1 MPATS
6 IFINV
11 THREIRQG
19 LSGTHSSQL
28 AGRGKDGEEVAPEP
42 FEKNV
47 AVKVLWHGVC
57 VWRGVGGG
65 GSLLVRLCLTAQQS
79 RSRRKN
85 PAQRQNY
92 SPVVTSQ

>member
-11 THREIRQG
+11 THGEIRQG
-19 LSGTHSSQL
+19 LSETHSSHL

-57 VWRGVGGG
+57 VCGGG
-65 GSLLVRLCLTAQQS
+65 GRQLTCQALLDCPTVSFT
-79 RSRRKN
+79 
-85 PAQRQNY
+85 
-92 SPVVTSQ
+92 

>member
-47 AVKVLWHGVC
+47 AVKVLWHGV
-57 VWRGVGGG
+57 GGG
-65 GSLLVRLCLTAQQS
+65 GKAAYLSGFA
-79 RSRRKN
+79 
-85 PAQRQNY
+85 
-92 SPVVTSQ
+92 

>member
-11 THREIRQG
+11 THGEIRQG
-19 LSGTHSSQL
+19 LSETHSSHL

-57 VWRGVGGG
+57 VWGGG
-65 GSLLVRLCLTAQQS
+65 RQLTCQALLDCPTVSFT
-79 RSRRKN
+79 
-85 PAQRQNY
+85 
-92 SPVVTSQ
+92 